1 MDHGLDVNLV
11 DPSTAP
17 SGSTEPGSFLDLSG
31 TGPQDRVNDG
41 QCQGENGGGRTLL
54 IAAIR
59 SGLLDGTYSRT
70 SQDRCFSM
78 ESACV
83 K

>member
-1 MDHGLDVNLV
+1 MFCVTPISAMVHNK
-11 DPSTAP
+11 SQNK
-17 SGSTEPGSFLDLSG
+17 TEPGSFLDLAG

-59 SGLLDGTYSRT
+59 SGLLDGT
-70 SQDRCFSM
+70 
-78 ESACV
+78 
-83 K
+83 